1 MYCIHANQKKAKHE
15 LHTLGQ
21 FLSKVAFYLRYGYFR
36 YAVRE
41 IPAGKD
47 LARIDEK
54 ILGDYE
60 VTYRRIVR
68 ARRKKKGL
76 ANVVYIR
83 FGQTFILMAT
93 SGEHTAFNS
102 IVSRDFREV
111 PFHFSGYSIGIKNN
125 KPHIIIEPKRFE
137 RIHRRAHKIA
147 LHNLGRIT
155 AYLHSMSPFRFAGVN
170 EQRWKLF
177 RQINRRRKVAQLPRI
192 TWEELKTFPKKREC
206 STAEL
211 TGRSVKKVNAPK

>member
-1 MYCIHANQKKAKHE
+1 MYCIHANKKKAKHE
-15 LHTLGQ
+15 VHTLGH
-21 FLSKVAFYLRYGYFR
+21 FLSKVCFYLRYGYFR

-47 LARIDEK
+47 LDKIDEK

-60 VTYRRIVR
+60 VTYRRIAR
-68 ARRKKKGL
+68 TRRKKKGL

-83 FGQTFILMAT
+83 FEQTFILMAT
-93 SGEHTAFNS
+93 PGEHTAFNN
-102 IVSRDFREV
+102 IVSHDFRKA

-147 LHNLGRIT
+147 LHNSGKIT
-155 AYLHSMSPFRFAGVN
+155 AYLHSMSPFQFAGVN
-170 EQRWKLF
+170 HQRWRLF
-177 RQINRRRKVAQLPRI
+177 LKINKRRKVAQIER
-192 TWEELKTFPKKREC
+192 LKWDKVKR
-206 STAEL
+206 
-211 TGRSVKKVNAPK
+211 